1 MVWIALVFALEGAT
15 LEPPPRRIAMSWEA
29 PAACPQAAAVAED
42 LTRLTNGAVV
52 LAAAADDRVRAAI
65 VAEAGGYT
73 ITLELGG
80 RDLTETRRLAG
91 PRCETLARA
100 ATVMIAVALAPVP
113 TARTMTPPQVAN
125 LPTTT
130 AVPDPAI
137 DSPTRSGAASPSRVP
152 SARPRVDRLAFGAW
166 TGPSLGTNPRATAIV
181 GVDVGWRRGVLG
193 LQLSGWHAFAAGRR
207 VEAGVGVRASL
218 TGGGARL
225 ILALPI
231 GPVEVPVSLGVDLGA
246 MIGTGTGT
254 RVRAATVRSLW
265 SAAVVGVGLAWPAR
279 GRIALA
285 VRAEALATLRAPG
298 IHLDGQGERRVVFV
312 VPQVGARVLAGPL
325 LRLP

>member
-1 MVWIALVFALEGAT
+1 MAWIALVLALEGAA
-15 LEPPPRRIAMSWEA
+15 LEPPPRRIAMSWAA
-29 PAACPQAAAVAED
+29 PASCPQAAAVAED
-42 LTRLTNGAVV
+42 LTRLSNGAVV
-52 LAAAADDRVRAAI
+52 LAAAADTHVRAAI
-65 VAEAGGYT
+65 VAEAGGYA

-80 RDLTETRRLAG
+80 GDLTETRRLEG

-113 TARTMTPPQVAN
+113 TARAWIPPQVAIP
-125 LPTTT
+125 PTNT
-130 AVPDPAI
+130 AVPEPA
-137 DSPTRSGAASPSRVP
+137 SGGPSRDAAAPSTAP
-152 SARPRVDRLAFGAW
+152 SARPRVDRLALGAW
-166 TGPSLGTNPRATAIV
+166 TGPSLGTNPRATAIL

-207 VEAGVGVRASL
+207 VDAGVGVRASL

-231 GPVEVPVSLGVDLGA
+231 GPVEVPVSFGVDLGA
-246 MIGTGTGT
+246 MIGTGTGA
-254 RVRAATVRSLW
+254 RVRATTVRSLW

-285 VRAEALATLRAPG
+285 LRAEALATLRAPG
-298 IHLDGQGERRVVFV
+298 IHLDSQGERRVVFV
-312 VPQVGARVLAGPL
+312 VPQVGARVLAGPV